1 MGAPTALAAVTVSA
15 RRGLP
20 QHRGQTPQPAK
31 RNDRIVTC
39 RARFSAAPLTK
50 SATIRNGKRLESHSV
65 TPSLGRTGRSRCTIG
80 TVTMCNDQVGHI
92 PCGTLADARG

>member
-39 RARFSAAPLTK
+39 RARFSAAPLAK
-50 SATIRNGKRLESHSV
+50 SATIRHGKRLKG
-65 TPSLGRTGRSRCTIG
+65 SLSDVISG
-80 TVTMCNDQVGHI
+80 TNRAVSLYD
-92 PCGTLADARG
+92 RGGNYV